1 MDEEVVVVVDMVW
14 TVVVDVKAISV
25 VVFGV
30 MVEVDEEVFVDVVG
44 KVVEAVSVVVVD
56 IMVDLDEEVLLN

>member
-1 MDEEVVVVVDMVW
+1 MEVDEEVFLVVDMVW

-30 MVEVDEEVFVDVVG
+30 MVEVDKEVVVDVVG
-44 KVVEAVSVVVVD
+44 KVVVD
-56 IMVDLDEEVLLN
+56 VETV